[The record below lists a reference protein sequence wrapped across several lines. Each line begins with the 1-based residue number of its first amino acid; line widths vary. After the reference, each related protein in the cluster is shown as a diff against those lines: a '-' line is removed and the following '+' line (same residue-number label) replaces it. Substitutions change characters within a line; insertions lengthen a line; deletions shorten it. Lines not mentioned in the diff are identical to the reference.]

1 MILQPEFTQIATFEI
16 TIGPL
21 VDAGSGQRMIP
32 VLGGTVRGARLN
44 GTILPGGAD
53 WQQPG
58 GSGVVK
64 IGGRWIMETDDH
76 VRIQVE
82 TPGIRHASSEVL
94 SELAAGRDIDPSRYY
109 FRVAPQFVVNH
120 AQYSWLEQLLF
131 VGLGAKRPS
140 GVVIDV
146 FSMA

>member
-1 MILQPEFTQIATFEI
+1 MAPEFSHIATFEI
-16 TIGPL
+16 AVGAP
-21 VDAGSGQRMIP
+21 VDAGPGHRMIP
-32 VLGGTVRGARLN
+32 VIGGNVRGSRLN

-53 WQQPG
+53 WQQPAAPG
-58 GSGVVK
+58 AVK
-64 IGGRWIMETDDH
+64 IGGRWVMETDDH

-82 TPGIRHASSEVL
+82 TPGIRRASPEVL
-94 SELAAGRDIDPSRYY
+94 SELAAGRDIDPARYY
-109 FRVAPQFVVNH
+109 FRVAPQFTVTD

-140 GVVIDV
+140 GVMIDV